1 MRDFVPLEKSPRQT
15 WKRWAERL
23 KELVRMMMPR
33 IFSKAVQPS
42 YSPGEVDCALPV
54 DRATSKA
61 KDHAMEAVAP
71 IVSALQ
77 QNIEREASL
86 KLLCDHPDL
95 LPKKMD
101 TDPWCLPIL
110 RTEAKLR
117 LSEEYIT
124 KTQAFYD
131 IGSMPPWEFDEDVE
145 ARALKM
151 HGVDL
156 DHVQSYRQAASN
168 LSLEQRA
175 DIFFLRANDRLFRPR
190 ADLAGKK
197 LTGIMHRIDEA
208 GAQAVPLE
216 EVLNIPR
223 ALVVASTSS

>member
-1 MRDFVPLEKSPRQT
+1 
-15 WKRWAERL
+15 
-23 KELVRMMMPR
+23 MMPR

-42 YSPGEVDCALPV
+42 YSPGEVGSALPV

-61 KDHAMEAVAP
+61 KDHAMEQQAVP
-71 IVSALQ
+71 PTVSTL

-101 TDPWCLPIL
+101 TDPWCLPVL
-110 RTEAKLR
+110 RTEALLR
-117 LSEEYIT
+117 LSEDYIT

-131 IGSMPPWEFDEDVE
+131 VGSMPPWELDEDVE
-145 ARALKM
+145 SRALNM
-151 HGVDL
+151 HGLAL

-175 DIFFLRANDRLFRPR
+175 DIFFLRANGRLFRPR

-197 LTGIMHRIDEA
+197 LTGIMHRIDGA
-208 GAQAVPLE
+208 GAEAVALE
-216 EVLNIPR
+216 DVLNIPR